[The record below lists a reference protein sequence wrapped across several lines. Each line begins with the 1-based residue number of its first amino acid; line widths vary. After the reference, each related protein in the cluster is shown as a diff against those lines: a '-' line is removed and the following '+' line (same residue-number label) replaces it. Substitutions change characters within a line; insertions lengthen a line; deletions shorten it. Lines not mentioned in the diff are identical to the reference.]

1 MTFKEMYTALL
12 DYADTSSIVHEDQA
26 KKAINDAIRWANRNH
41 MFKLAEGIVNI
52 PYPADALYVQM
63 DAVCDTGLLVPIT
76 VQRVTDSTTYEGI
89 PLRIMDYARVQHRRY
104 NLYNKENPQMA
115 EFYNDVD
122 VQEQPYYKE
131 NEFIFFLLNSGFGL
145 YPIPTQEI
153 RLLIHF
159 NERLPELTLDADTN
173 FLTEFCP
180 DFILSKALFSKFIM
194 FLPEDRRVLLDKEIL
209 LTEWES
215 VKAWD
220 KQIRNSE
227 HTFEQI

>member
-1 MTFKEMYTALL
+1 MTFQELYTALL
-12 DYADTSSIVHEDQA
+12 DYSDTSSIVYEDQA
-26 KKAINDAIRWANRNH
+26 KKAINDAVRWANRNH

-52 PYPADALYVQM
+52 PYPANALYVQM

-76 VQRVTDSTTYEGI
+76 VQRVPDATTYEGV
-89 PLRIMDYARVQHRRY
+89 PLRIMDYARIQHRRY
-104 NLYNKENPQMA
+104 NLYMKENDQQA
-115 EFYNDVD
+115 EFYNEITQDR
-122 VQEQPYYKE
+122 QLYYKE

-145 YPIPTQEI
+145 YPTPTEEI

-173 FLTEFCP
+173 FLTQFCP

-194 FLPEDRRVLLDKEIL
+194 FMPEDRRALLDKDIL
-209 LTEWES
+209 VTEWES
-215 VKAWD
+215 VLAWD

-227 HTFEQI
+227 HSFEQI